1 MCIWN
6 LKIEKLKMVCN
17 DDDYYY
23 LILEFKFV
31 NFDCI
36 YNIILCVKYMI
47 DLFFLI
53 KKVCI

>member
-1 MCIWN
+1 MEFENRKVKNGIN
-6 LKIEKLKMVCN
+6 N
-17 DDDYYY
+17 DYYYYY

-31 NFDCI
+31 NFDCF